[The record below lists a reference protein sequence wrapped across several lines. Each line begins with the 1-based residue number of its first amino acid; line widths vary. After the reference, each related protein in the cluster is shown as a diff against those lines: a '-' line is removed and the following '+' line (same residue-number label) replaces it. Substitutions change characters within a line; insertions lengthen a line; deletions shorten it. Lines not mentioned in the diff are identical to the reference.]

1 MRCPACG
8 YISFDHLDTCKN
20 CGHRLLKAGHDD
32 SPFPSTYSLM
42 SETTNSRPPSQP
54 PLSHLFSNN
63 NVANNNLHTS
73 YSREGSPIPD
83 DIHPGHSSPGIS
95 MPSHDSE
102 TPQARFNSL
111 FADPAEGD
119 FSEGSMPSDEGHGK
133 EYTCGSP
140 SDRDL
145 PRAGFWIRLLAFIID
160 LFCIGLIETV
170 FSWSIT
176 LGTITGARL
185 LEMNPET
192 MLDVRQF
199 LTNITWIV
207 IVALYF
213 IYFHG
218 RFGQTPG
225 KRLLHLKVIR
235 TDGSPLGF
243 TKAAE
248 RFIGYILSFLPLYV
262 GFLLIAF
269 SKEKQ
274 GLHDLIAKTFV
285 IRTDS

>member
-20 CGHRLLKAGHDD
+20 CGYRLLTAGRND
-32 SPFPSTYSLM
+32 SPFPSTYPLT
-42 SETTNSRPPSQP
+42 SETTDSRPPSQP
-54 PLSHLFSNN
+54 PPSHLFSNN
-63 NVANNNLHTS
+63 NVAHHNLHAPCS
-73 YSREGSPIPD
+73 HEGTPIPGD
-83 DIHPGHSSPGIS
+83 DDHGYTPPGIS

-102 TPQARFNSL
+102 THPACFNSL

-119 FSEGSMPSDEGHGK
+119 FSEGSIPSDEGPGN
-133 EYTCGSP
+133 ENTDGSP
-140 SDRDL
+140 GDRDL
-145 PRAGFWIRLLAFIID
+145 PRGGFWIRLLAFAID
-160 LFCIGLIETV
+160 IFCIGLIETV

-199 LTNITWIV
+199 LTNITGAV

-213 IYFHG
+213 IYFHA

-243 TKAAE
+243 IKAAE
-248 RFIGYILSFLPLYV
+248 RFIGYIISLLPLYV
-262 GFLLIAF
+262 GFLMIAF
-269 SKEKQ
+269 SREKQ
-274 GLHDLIAKTFV
+274 GLHDLIAGTFV
-285 IRTDS
+285 IRIDS